1 MSDDAWALL
10 FIQNP
15 IGLALK
21 SFLEFSKCNPTM
33 NVTRIEISGTGFLG
47 RCKTQVGLS
56 GIRDLNQTE
65 FFYIDC
71 NLFAVDVVQK

>member
-33 NVTRIEISGTGFLG
+33 NVTRIEISGTVFPGTLQDPGWVVGNSGLKPDRIFLH
-47 RCKTQVGLS
+47 RL
-56 GIRDLNQTE
+56 
-65 FFYIDC
+65 
-71 NLFAVDVVQK
+71 